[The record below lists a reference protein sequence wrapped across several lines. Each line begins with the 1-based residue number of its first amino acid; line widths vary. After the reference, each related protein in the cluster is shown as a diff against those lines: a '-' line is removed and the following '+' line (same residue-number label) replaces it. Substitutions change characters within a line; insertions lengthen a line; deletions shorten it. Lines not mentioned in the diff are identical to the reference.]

1 MVRNKP
7 EEGWGQDGLQGGEH
21 SADLLRER
29 VSKSQC
35 GNKGRDWYTGSTWQT
50 EDADG
55 QKDNWLG
62 PDVYGRQPRAGAVQ
76 TVRKGWFELRPN
88 ISMIGLGKIPFGR
101 SRPCA
106 SRALTQP
113 LSDLC
118 HFDFAVD

>member
-55 QKDNWLG
+55 QKTSGWARTCVEGN
-62 PDVYGRQPRAGAVQ
+62 REQEQ
-76 TVRKGWFELRPN
+76 SRK
-88 ISMIGLGKIPFGR
+88 
-101 SRPCA
+101 
-106 SRALTQP
+106 
-113 LSDLC
+113 
-118 HFDFAVD
+118 